1 MSGRDIA
8 RVLVVDDEPEI
19 RRILT
24 ESLRGLDVRVESA
37 GSAKEAVQLGLS
49 RRPDLLVADLRLG
62 DASGLDVIDTLRS
75 AGGDIPAVVITGCG
89 EVEALA
95 EATRC
100 RPALVMTKP
109 LDLPRLRECVRRE
122 LAGLIRRRRDQR
134 RGLRLRRLA
143 RRSNIERKDAK
154 KQLDTTCADLAEA
167 YRALSGQVA
176 SQQVSAGF
184 QRELLA
190 ARCDDDVFRALFRLF
205 VHRSGPVYGV
215 ALVCDSNADLQVVG
229 RFGVPGPDS
238 AEFCQALTKPV
249 IETVLANPRITQID
263 AGDRAELFDPAVR
276 RYLVGLTI
284 LAVPLL
290 PASGEMIGLVLFY
303 RKGEQPF
310 TDEDVAL
317 AESINTP
324 TAIAVKR
331 ND

>member
-1 MSGRDIA
+1 MSVRDIA

-19 RRILT
+19 RRILA
-24 ESLRGLDVRVESA
+24 ESLSGLDIRIESA
-37 GSAKEAVQLGLS
+37 GSAKEAVAMGLS

-62 DASGLDVIDTLRS
+62 DSSGLDVIDKLR
-75 AGGDIPAVVITGCG
+75 AAVGDLPAVVITGCG
-89 EVEALA
+89 EAQALA

-100 RPALVMTKP
+100 RPIEVMTKP

-122 LAGLIRRRRDQR
+122 LAGQAHRRRALR

-143 RRSNIERKDAK
+143 RRVNLQRKDVQ
-154 KQLDTTCADLAEA
+154 KQLDTTCADLTEA
-167 YRALSGQVA
+167 YRALSGQLA
-176 SQQVSAGF
+176 THQVSAGY

-215 ALVCDSNADLQVVG
+215 ALVCDANAELQVVG

-238 AEFCQALTKPV
+238 AEFCQALAAPV
-249 IETVLANPRITQID
+249 TEVVLANPKITQID
-263 AGDRAELFDPAVR
+263 AGDREELFDPTIR

-290 PASGEMIGLVLFY
+290 PVSGEMIGLVLFY

-310 TDEDVAL
+310 TDEDVSL
-317 AESINTP
+317 AETINTP